1 VFYFSVSYL
10 KLSNWRRPTNKEELF
25 NLRHASAR
33 NIIERIFG
41 VLKRH
46 FRILLLSPEYSME
59 IQARIPAALCA
70 VHNFIRTHDADEE
83 LAALLKDLDFDHENP
98 GNQGM
103 PDEQP
108 GGDEDEFGG
117 GRMRQRRDQI
127 AHLMWTDY
135 QSILQERQ
143 LDIDYFDSESDDLME
158 DISDDDNDAY

>member
-1 VFYFSVSYL
+1 
-10 KLSNWRRPTNKEELF
+10 
-25 NLRHASAR
+25 
-33 NIIERIFG
+33 
-41 VLKRH
+41 
-46 FRILLLSPEYSME
+46 ME